1 MNGVIAFSRGW
12 MKIHN
17 PVTQK
22 KVTALLSPMEFSVAM
37 LACRDWTN
45 QEIADHLGL
54 SANTVK
60 HYVSAILEKLHVD
73 KRDKLKEYVNQ

>member
-1 MNGVIAFSRGW
+1 MV
-12 MKIHN
+12 IHN
-17 PVTQK
+17 NETKK
-22 KVTALLSPMEFSVAM
+22 KVTNELSTMEFSIAM

>member
-1 MNGVIAFSRGW
+1 
-12 MKIHN
+12 
-17 PVTQK
+17 
-22 KVTALLSPMEFSVAM
+22 M

-45 QEIADHLGL
+45 QEIADNLGL

-60 HYVSAILEKLHVD
+60 HYVSTILEKLHVD

>member
-1 MNGVIAFSRGW
+1 M
-12 MKIHN
+12 
-17 PVTQK
+17 
-22 KVTALLSPMEFSVAM
+22 
-37 LACRDWTN
+37 
-45 QEIADHLGL
+45 GL